1 MSSNTSPSRPASPV
15 RDGQPG
21 SCRAYRDQLTP
32 IVTVTTPREKKKK
45 VGWAGSP
52 EDRSPPKEIDYFSHV
67 PVPDSRNSTPGLPDA
82 AITSPARRDSF
93 DKEEVTNAL
102 ERILKPEDHGGPQM
116 PNMALP
122 NLRLP
127 KPVLRKQHYP
137 ENPSEPVVGLSHP
150 SEIEARHRAGR
161 LAESVSGVVSR
172 ASPDDSPVAGTFDDV
187 GLLDGMGARD
197 HATSTGAA
205 TLEDDID
212 HAGLKFRQRVEED
225 ADRLV
230 RSHTKRRAI
239 RGAPLPFVH
248 PPETEEI
255 RSGTATPV
263 AYDLE
268 FVPPAPTNYHGG
280 ILGTLLKLYNAE
292 DRNPSGEG
300 SGATTP
306 SRTPNRTPRS
316 SPPSTAPGTPRP
328 ERPRSGLFGLG
339 ARHSASTLA
348 ELIGSSSTLAAPA
361 TSNKDW
367 SEIVTDK
374 LKRERVEREQR
385 PKKEHKR
392 KNSKTPQQKTE
403 QLLIKKHIAEIIS
416 RHKYMV
422 KLCRALMEFGA
433 PTHRLEA
440 YMAMSARVLAI
451 EGQFLYLPG
460 CMIISFDD
468 THTHTTEVKIVRV
481 PQGVDLGKLRD
492 VHEIYKLVVHDLIGV
507 DEAMFRL
514 DAVVTRKHKYNKWV
528 RVVTYGFAAVCVAP
542 FAFEGRW
549 IDMPIAFVMGC
560 MVGLMQLIMAPSS
573 ELYANVFETSAA
585 LLMSFLGRM
594 FGSIQYKG
602 ENLFCFSAL
611 SQSSIALILP
621 GYMVLCG
628 SLELQSHNMIAGSV
642 RMVYAMIYTL
652 FLGYGVTIGA
662 VLYGLMDKNATS
674 STSCSNP
681 LNSYWDL
688 LFVPLFT
695 VCLCIINQA
704 KFKQLPVMLTIS
716 FAGYVVNSYTN
727 KSLNSSTISN
737 TLGALTIG
745 VLANL
750 YSRLSRPAE
759 NFWLDLKMR
768 KVNRD
773 LEKGIAKAN
782 EDPDTT
788 ARRVGYGLAAAA
800 MLPAIFV
807 QVPSGLASGGSLVS
821 GVTSA
826 NAITGNKTA
835 EASTMGASDLNTGA
849 FTVLLS
855 VIQVAISIS
864 VGLGLAALLVYPFGK
879 RRSGLFSF

>member
-1 MSSNTSPSRPASPV
+1 MPTMS
-15 RDGQPG
+15 
-21 SCRAYRDQLTP
+21 
-32 IVTVTTPREKKKK
+32 
-45 VGWAGSP
+45 
-52 EDRSPPKEIDYFSHV
+52 
-67 PVPDSRNSTPGLPDA
+67 LP
-82 AITSPARRDSF
+82 T
-93 DKEEVTNAL
+93 
-102 ERILKPEDHGGPQM
+102 
-116 PNMALP
+116 
-122 NLRLP
+122 LRLP

-137 ENPSEPVVGLSHP
+137 ENPSEPIEGLSHP

-172 ASPDDSPVAGTFDDV
+172 ASPDDSPVMGNFDDI
-187 GLLDGMGARD
+187 GLLNGTEARD
-197 HATSTGAA
+197 YAAATGAA
-205 TLEDDID
+205 KSEDDAD
-212 HAGLKFRQRVEED
+212 QSGLKFRQRVEAD
-225 ADRLV
+225 ADRLD
-230 RSHTKRRAI
+230 
-239 RGAPLPFVH
+239 P
-248 PPETEEI
+248 EEI
-255 RSGTATPV
+255 RSGAATPV

-268 FVPPAPTNYHGG
+268 FVPPAPTNYHG
-280 ILGTLLKLYNAE
+280 
-292 DRNPSGEG
+292 
-300 SGATTP
+300 
-306 SRTPNRTPRS
+306 
-316 SPPSTAPGTPRP
+316 
-328 ERPRSGLFGLG
+328 
-339 ARHSASTLA
+339 
-348 ELIGSSSTLAAPA
+348 
-361 TSNKDW
+361 DW

-374 LKRERVEREQR
+374 LKRERNEREQR
-385 PKKEHKR
+385 PRKEHKR
-392 KNSKTPQQKTE
+392 KPSKTAQQKVE
-403 QLLIKKHIAEIIS
+403 QLQIKKHIAEIIS

-507 DEAMFRL
+507 DEAMSRL
-514 DAVVTRKHKYNKWV
+514 DAVVTRKHKFNKWI
-528 RVVTYGFAAVCVAP
+528 RVVTYGLAAVCVAP
-542 FAFEGRW
+542 FAFQGRW

-560 MVGLMQLIMAPSS
+560 IVGLMQLIMAPSS

-611 SQSSIALILP
+611 AQASIALILP

-652 FLGYGVTIGA
+652 FLGYGITIGA

-695 VCLCIINQA
+695 LCLCVINQA
-704 KFKQLPVMLTIS
+704 KYKQLPVMLTIS

-759 NFWLDLKMR
+759 NFWLRLKLR
-768 KVNRD
+768 KVNQD

-782 EDPDTT
+782 EDPETT

-826 NAITGNKTA
+826 DAITGNKTA
-835 EASTMGASDLNTGA
+835 AASTTGASDLNTGA